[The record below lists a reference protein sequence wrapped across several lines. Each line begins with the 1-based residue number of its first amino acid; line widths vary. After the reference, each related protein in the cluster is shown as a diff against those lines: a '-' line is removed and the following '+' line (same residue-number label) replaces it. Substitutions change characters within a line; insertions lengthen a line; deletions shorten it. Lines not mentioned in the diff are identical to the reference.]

1 MGAGEGGGGGG
12 GAGGHQDI
20 EEKFKKEIS
29 KEMANLK
36 EFLIQQVG
44 DIYKMRIEFYTH
56 PDMIMSKTEKW
67 IPNQQILAK
76 LTFNQSQT

>member
-44 DIYKMRIEFYTH
+44 DIYNKRIEFYTH
-56 PDMIMSKTEKW
+56 PDIVVSKMEKVYS
-67 IPNQQILAK
+67 ISANSCQIDL
-76 LTFNQSQT
+76 

>member
-12 GAGGHQDI
+12 GGGGHQDI

-44 DIYKMRIEFYTH
+44 DIYQRRNEFVTH
-56 PDMIMSKTEKW
+56 PDMVMSKTGKVDSKSA
-67 IPNQQILAK
+67 NSCQIDL
-76 LTFNQSQT
+76 

>member
-1 MGAGEGGGGGG
+1 MDSLETKAKAADTNWNRGQDRQSNKCDQEVAKMGAGEGGGGGG
-12 GAGGHQDI
+12 GGGGHQDI

-44 DIYKMRIEFYTH
+44 DI
-56 PDMIMSKTEKW
+56 
-67 IPNQQILAK
+67 
-76 LTFNQSQT
+76 

>member
-36 EFLIQQVG
+36 EFLIQQVS
-44 DIYKMRIEFYTH
+44 DIYKSRIELYTH
-56 PDMIMSKTEKW
+56 TDMMMSKTKKVDSKSA
-67 IPNQQILAK
+67 NSCQIDL
-76 LTFNQSQT
+76 

>member
-12 GAGGHQDI
+12 GGGGHQDI

-44 DIYKMRIEFYTH
+44 DIYKRRIEFYTH
-56 PDMIMSKTEKW
+56 PDDGVKNGKRGFQISKFL
-67 IPNQQILAK
+67 PN
-76 LTFNQSQT
+76 

>member
-1 MGAGEGGGGGG
+1 MGAGEGVGAGA

-36 EFLIQQVG
+36 EFLISQVVKK
-44 DIYKMRIEFYTH
+44 IRV
-56 PDMIMSKTEKW
+56 
-67 IPNQQILAK
+67 K
-76 LTFNQSQT
+76 L

>member
-1 MGAGEGGGGGG
+1 MFTPPSAGEGGGSGGG
-12 GAGGHQDI
+12 GGGHQDI

-44 DIYKMRIEFYTH
+44 DIYKRRIKINTD
-56 PDMIMSKTEKW
+56 PDMIEK
-67 IPNQQILAK
+67 K
-76 LTFNQSQT
+76 FRGER

>member
-12 GAGGHQDI
+12 GGGGHQDI

-44 DIYKMRIEFYTH
+44 DIYKRRIEFYTY
-56 PDMIMSKTEKW
+56 PDMMKNGKSGFQISKFL
-67 IPNQQILAK
+67 PN
-76 LTFNQSQT
+76 